1 VVKKVVLLNELLLI
15 HSIEMIVIV
24 ELQSVYKSSE
34 RFNNERSIYID
45 TLSTLSICPNGIILT
60 VGHVGSSKIV
70 GICV

>member
-1 VVKKVVLLNELLLI
+1 
-15 HSIEMIVIV
+15 MIVIV